1 MAILVSGW
9 SISKTYSIQKSH
21 GQMNQDLAVSIYGM
35 SSIKLANFISIGQNT
50 CSTWEIPV
58 SVWLKFKHSET
69 RRQNECSLCKNDEW
83 DILYKMTIFRADRTT
98 NMATIGYLFL

>member
-9 SISKTYSIQKSH
+9 LISKKYSILKSH
-21 GQMNQDLAVSIYGM
+21 GQMNQDLADSIYGM

-58 SVWLKFKHSET
+58 SVWLKFKHSA
-69 RRQNECSLCKNDEW
+69 SLKLGGRMNVHFARMMNGISCTK
-83 DILYKMTIFRADRTT
+83 
-98 NMATIGYLFL
+98 